1 MILITMYKI
10 KFFFISALFLLQQS
24 ELIIINVVIFIRDS
38 LWGEFF
44 GQTLRTIWETN
55 SEISVLLLCSHCWF
69 PCRKEAVKI
78 THVLFYFALETT
90 FPFPWA
96 AISSAMATSPC
107 SLTRCKQIH
116 LQFARVNWFALT
128 HSILLLH
135 TVTSQ
140 HQKDTKLWAN
150 LAH

>member
-1 MILITMYKI
+1 MMLITVYNI

-24 ELIIINVVIFIRDS
+24 ELIIIKVMIFIRDS

-44 GQTLRTIWETN
+44 GQALRTTWETN

-69 PCRKEAVKI
+69 PCRKEVVKI
-78 THVLFYFALETT
+78 THVLFYFALGMT
-90 FPFPWA
+90 FPFSWA
-96 AISSAMATSPC
+96 AVSSAMATSPC
-107 SLTRCKQIH
+107 SLTRYKQIR
-116 LQFARVNWFALT
+116 LQFARVSRFALT

-140 HQKDTKLWAN
+140 HQKDANLWAN